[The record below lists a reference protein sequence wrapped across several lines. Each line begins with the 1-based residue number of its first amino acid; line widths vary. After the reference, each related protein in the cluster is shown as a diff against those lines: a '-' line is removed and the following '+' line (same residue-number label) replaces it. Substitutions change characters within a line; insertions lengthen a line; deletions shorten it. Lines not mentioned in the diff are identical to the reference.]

1 MCRWLAYHGS
11 PITIDVLVTKPDHSL
26 VDQSINA
33 RYLTLPGYPLA
44 QQFRNHDFP
53 TNGDGFGVAWLGR
66 KGALGQFH
74 QITPAWDS
82 DNLRSLAEQI
92 ETSAVLAHVRAAPG
106 GSIAEDNCHPFVHGG
121 WMFQHNGG
129 IGGFSRLK
137 RDLTMDVDPALYP
150 YIQGNT
156 DSEVCFYLALT
167 YGLDKDPILAF
178 KKLNERIEEARKTAG
193 VTEPF
198 TACMAASDGNR
209 LVTMR
214 VSSRENLGDN
224 PVPQSPSLFRAS
236 GAAKVRLA
244 DGGEETLPDDTVL
257 VCSEPLQLDFSDHTW
272 HRVEDRSITLFQPGQ
287 EPQIAVIPSIIHVS

>member
-66 KGALGQFH
+66 KGALSQFH

-92 ETSAVLAHVRAAPG
+92 ETSAVLA
-106 GSIAEDNCHPFVHGG
+106 
-121 WMFQHNGG
+121 
-129 IGGFSRLK
+129 
-137 RDLTMDVDPALYP
+137 
-150 YIQGNT
+150 
-156 DSEVCFYLALT
+156 
-167 YGLDKDPILAF
+167 F

-198 TACMAASDGNR
+198 TACVAASDGNR

-214 VSSRENLGDN
+214 VSSRDNLGDN
-224 PVPQSPSLFRAS
+224 PAPQSPSLFHAS
-236 GAAKVRLA
+236 GAAKVKLA

-287 EPQIAVIPSIIHVS
+287 EPQIAVIPSIIRGS

>member
-1 MCRWLAYHGS
+1 MCRRLAYHGS

-121 WMFQHNGG
+121 WMF
-129 IGGFSRLK
+129 
-137 RDLTMDVDPALYP
+137 
-150 YIQGNT
+150 
-156 DSEVCFYLALT
+156 
-167 YGLDKDPILAF
+167 
-178 KKLNERIEEARKTAG
+178 
-193 VTEPF
+193 
-198 TACMAASDGNR
+198 
-209 LVTMR
+209 
-214 VSSRENLGDN
+214 
-224 PVPQSPSLFRAS
+224 
-236 GAAKVRLA
+236 
-244 DGGEETLPDDTVL
+244 
-257 VCSEPLQLDFSDHTW
+257 
-272 HRVEDRSITLFQPGQ
+272 
-287 EPQIAVIPSIIHVS
+287 